1 MSELV
6 NELIA
11 AANELPTALPGKMV
25 LLGRA
30 VVQLE
35 GVALRADPQYRIVDD
50 VFPSAARI
58 ALARGGGGA
67 RVAAGVAEGLGV
79 SSTAPPLLLTDL
91 LQDPTDGSWSLERLR
106 DLLAVA
112 ESLDAEVRADQGG
125 GVQGGSGSGA
135 AAVGGG
141 GRSGGGGGGGGAEGW
156 SSTSS
161 DGLQPLIDQLLDS
174 PAARDLV
181 AQQGAVLI
189 DVMARDAW
197 RRGSSAVLERYK
209 FGPVERDHNPTFETN
224 PDSHVCTSTQIPTSC
239 NLMNP
244 RSTSEPSP
252 STCKHYVT

>member
-79 SSTAPPLLLTDL
+79 SSTAPPLLLTSL
-91 LQDPTDGSWSLERLR
+91 LQPTT
-106 DLLAVA
+106 
-112 ESLDAEVRADQGG
+112 
-125 GVQGGSGSGA
+125 
-135 AAVGGG
+135 
-141 GRSGGGGGGGGAEGW
+141 RSPPFR
-156 SSTSS
+156 T
-161 DGLQPLIDQLLDS
+161 
-174 PAARDLV
+174 
-181 AQQGAVLI
+181 
-189 DVMARDAW
+189 
-197 RRGSSAVLERYK
+197 K
-209 FGPVERDHNPTFETN
+209 
-224 PDSHVCTSTQIPTSC
+224 
-239 NLMNP
+239 
-244 RSTSEPSP
+244 
-252 STCKHYVT
+252 